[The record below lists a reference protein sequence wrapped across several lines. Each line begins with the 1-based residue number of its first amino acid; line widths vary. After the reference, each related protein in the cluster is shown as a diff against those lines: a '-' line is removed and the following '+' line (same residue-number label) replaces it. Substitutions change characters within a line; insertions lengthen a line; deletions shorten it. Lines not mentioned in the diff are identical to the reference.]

1 MRGRR
6 GIRECPALQKGK
18 EEEMPLVRVSG
29 PALDVE
35 KKRRLARGLTDVMC
49 EVYERPAGQIIVEI
63 GENPPENVAVG
74 GKLIVDHRG

>member
-1 MRGRR
+1 
-6 GIRECPALQKGK
+6 
-18 EEEMPLVRVSG
+18 MPLVRVSG

-74 GKLIVDHRG
+74 GKLVADRRGRGS